1 LLWNNQTIM
10 LPPKEQLKIL
20 RRGAADIISEE
31 DLLER
36 LAENRPLRIKYG
48 ADPSAP
54 DLHLGHAVPMRLLRD
69 FQQLGH
75 QIVFI
80 IGDFTGM
87 LGDPSGANTT
97 RPQLTREQVEQNA
110 QTYAAQVGKILD
122 VSKCEVRYN
131 SEWCSPLT
139 PYEIIRLMAKT
150 TVARMLERDDF
161 SQRYKS
167 EKPISLHEFLYPIFQ
182 AYDSIAVKSDVEIG
196 GTDQRF
202 NFLLAREMQRDV
214 GQPPQIVMTRPLI
227 PGTDGV
233 IKMSKSKGNYIALT
247 EAPEEML
254 GKIMSIPD
262 TLIALYLE
270 LLTDIQEE
278 EIAQLQGDMAAG
290 KVNPRDVKMRL
301 AQDIVGW
308 LNGAEGVKSAVD
320 HWNKVFATEE
330 IELSDE
336 ILAEITKKL
345 AATRRG
351 EKLWLSSALVELG
364 LASSKGEA
372 RRLVTGGGVYIR
384 KAATTASPEER
395 ATDPQ
400 QEITLEEGLFLRVG
414 KRRMAR
420 VTFEG

>member
-1 LLWNNQTIM
+1 
-10 LPPKEQLKIL
+10 
-20 RRGAADIISEE
+20 
-31 DLLER
+31 
-36 LAENRPLRIKYG
+36 
-48 ADPSAP
+48 
-54 DLHLGHAVPMRLLRD
+54 MRLLRD

-161 SQRYKS
+161 AQRYKS

-308 LNGAEGVKSAVD
+308 LHGAEGVKSAVD

-345 AATRRG
+345 DPTRKG

-364 LASSKGEA
+364 LAGSKGEA

-384 KAATTASPEER
+384 KAAATASPEER

-420 VTFEG
+420 VTFNPNNSQ